1 MKILRKIIKFGVL
14 LAMCFIFFIALF
26 PFLNDYLYTGSAR
39 VNATKSSHNTVL
51 KFVAAEIG
59 KCSLGKKTVMWGNLK
74 CNRITPSYV
83 AEASIKYFSSNDN
96 SGIYEGALKK
106 AYPPHDAAVK
116 AGFSTADSDVG
127 YIFIK
132 ESGSKI
138 IITSCNKTPCN
149 KKENLQESTIDIND
163 IINEKD

>member
-1 MKILRKIIKFGVL
+1 MKFLKKIIKFGVL

-39 VNATKSSHNTVL
+39 VNSTKSSHHNIL
-51 KFVAAEIG
+51 KVVAAGIG
-59 KCSLGKKTVMWGNLK
+59 KCSLGKKTAMADNLI
-74 CNRITPSYV
+74 CNGITASSV
-83 AEASIKYFSSNDN
+83 AEASIKYFLSEENIVKN
-96 SGIYEGALKK
+96 
-106 AYPPHDAAVK
+106 AYPPHAAAIK
-116 AGFSTADSDVG
+116 AGFSTADIDVG

-163 IINEKD
+163 IINEKK

>member
-1 MKILRKIIKFGVL
+1 MKFLKKIIKFGVL

-39 VNATKSSHNTVL
+39 VSATKGSHNTVL

-74 CNRITPSYV
+74 CNGITASSV
-83 AEASIKYFSSNDN
+83 AEASIKYFLSEENIVKN
-96 SGIYEGALKK
+96 
-106 AYPPHDAAVK
+106 AYPPHAAAIK
-116 AGFSTADSDVG
+116 AGFSTADIDVG

-163 IINEKD
+163 IINEKK